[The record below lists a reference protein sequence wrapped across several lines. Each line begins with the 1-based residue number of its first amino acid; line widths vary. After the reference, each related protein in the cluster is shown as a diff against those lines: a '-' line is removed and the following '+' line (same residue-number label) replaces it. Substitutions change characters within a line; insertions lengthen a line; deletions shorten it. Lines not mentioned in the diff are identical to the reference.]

1 MNTTLETGINETAS
15 KVGLLTTRR
24 LPVFHVVNRREV
36 SVSQSKGSFKSPNF
50 VNRTLFHGDNLDFLK
65 AINTETVNLIATDPP
80 FNTGRD
86 FFATTPSELQKED
99 KKKIGYQDRWTW
111 DDENIQHGKWVEKVK
126 KYSED
131 VYHVIQGSR
140 NSYGDDM
147 GAFLCFMAAR
157 LLEMRRILK
166 PTGSIYLHCDPTA
179 SHYLK
184 ELMDAIFG
192 KENFRNEIIWCY
204 SGGGIPRKD
213 YPRKH
218 DVILRYTKT
227 DDYVFN
233 VEYKPYGEHA
243 ASGRRATDL
252 GGTRS
257 VEYRKEGT
265 PVTDWWT
272 DIKPIINW
280 HKEKEDYPTQKPL
293 ALYRRIIEASSN
305 PGDVVLDPFC
315 GCATTLLA
323 AEKFTKGQKRQ
334 WLGIDIWDGAEEMV
348 IDRLMKEG
356 LLKDPEGNYP
366 LDTIDFLIEED
377 EKITY
382 INEPPDRTDDGKEAS
397 PDLKVKVV
405 VAKKRKVVSIDKE
418 KVKKDLLERD
428 GEACQG
434 CGREFGDERYL
445 QIDHKLPQSDGG
457 ASDMSNFILL
467 CSPCNLLKGNTYSV
481 SGLRK
486 QNKKR
491 NFMCDESK
499 LVQL

>member
-1 MNTTLETGINETAS
+1 MLEIADAAARTQPRGRSRADAAVKYGN
-15 KVGLLTTRR
+15 L
-24 LPVFHVVNRREV
+24 
-36 SVSQSKGSFKSPNF
+36 NF

-65 AINTETVNLIATDPP
+65 AINTATIDLIATDPP

-86 FFATTPSELQKED
+86 FHATTPQKLKDSEKE
-99 KKKIGYQDRWTW
+99 KKKIGFQDRWTW
-111 DDENIQHGKWVEKVK
+111 DENDVQHHKWIEKVK
-126 KYSED
+126 AYSED

-140 NSYGDDM
+140 KSYGDDM

-157 LLEMRRILK
+157 LLEMRRVLK

-192 KENFRNEIIWCY
+192 RNNFRNEIIWY
-204 SGGGIPRKD
+204 YKTGGMSKRWFGK
-213 YPRKH
+213 KH
-218 DVILRYTKT
+218 DVILFYSKT
-227 DDYVFN
+227 DKYNFN
-233 VEYKPYGEHA
+233 PQKEKSYLSHKYGFSTIKIYE
-243 ASGRRATDL
+243 DK
-252 GGTRS
+252 GGYYTMAGMRD
-257 VEYRKEGT
+257 V
-265 PVTDWWT
+265 W
-272 DIKPIINW
+272 DIPALRGNQP
-280 HKEKEDYPTQKPL
+280 EKEDYPTQKPL
-293 ALYRRIIEASSN
+293 ALYKRIIEASSN

-323 AEKFTKGQKRQ
+323 AEKFTQGQKRQ
-334 WLGIDIWDGAEEMV
+334 WIGIDIWDGAEQMV
-348 IDRLMKEG
+348 IDRLTKEG
-356 LLKDPEGNYP
+356 LLKDPKGNLP
-366 LDTIDFLIEED
+366 PGTMDFLITDD

-405 VAKKRKVVSIDKE
+405 VGRKRKIVSINKE
-418 KVKKDLLERD
+418 QVKKDLLERD

-434 CGREFGDERYL
+434 CGRKFGDERYL

-486 QNKKR
+486 QNKKLKY
-491 NFMCDESK
+491 MHDESK
-499 LVQL
+499 LVRL

>member
-1 MNTTLETGINETAS
+1 MTQDKNQDNLEAGNS
-15 KVGLLTTRR
+15 GSTRAEA
-24 LPVFHVVNRREV
+24 PVKHG
-36 SVSQSKGSFKSPNF
+36 KPNF

-65 AINTETVNLIATDPP
+65 AINTATVDLIATDPP

-86 FFATTPSELQKED
+86 FHATTPDELQKEE
-99 KKKIGYQDRWTW
+99 KKKIGFQDRWTW
-111 DDENIQHGKWVEKVK
+111 DDDDIQHGKWVEKVK

-140 NSYGDDM
+140 KSYGDDM

-166 PTGSIYLHCDPTA
+166 DTGSIYLHCDPTA

-192 KENFRNEIIWCY
+192 RDNFRNEIIWSY
-204 SGGGIPRKD
+204 RTGGVSKRWFGK
-213 YPRKH
+213 KH
-218 DVILRYTKT
+218 DIILFYSKTKK
-227 DDYVFN
+227 YKFN
-233 VEYKPYGEHA
+233 LQKEISYNRGGKPYRFKGVKEFEDEDGKWYTMVGMRDVWEINA
-243 ASGRRATDL
+243 IGRT
-252 GGTRS
+252 S
-257 VEYRKEGT
+257 KERTG
-265 PVTDWWT
+265 
-272 DIKPIINW
+272 
-280 HKEKEDYPTQKPL
+280 YPTQKPIT
-293 ALYRRIIEASSN
+293 LYKRIIEASSN

-334 WLGIDIWDGAEEMV
+334 WLGIDIWDGAEQMV
-348 IDRLMKEG
+348 IDRLTKEG
-356 LLKDPEGNYP
+356 MLKDPEGKHA
-366 LDTIDFLIEED
+366 LGTINFLIGED

-405 VAKKRKVVSIDKE
+405 VKRNRKVVSINKE
-418 KVKKDLLERD
+418 KVKKDLLKRD

-486 QNKKR
+486 INRKEKY
-491 NFMCDESK
+491 MYDENK
-499 LVQL
+499 LVTP

>member
-1 MNTTLETGINETAS
+1 MD
-15 KVGLLTTRR
+15 VGNSGRSRADAAVKHGNL
-24 LPVFHVVNRREV
+24 
-36 SVSQSKGSFKSPNF
+36 NF

-65 AINTETVNLIATDPP
+65 AINTATIDLIATDPP

-86 FFATTPSELQKED
+86 FHATTPQKLKEAEEE

-111 DDENIQHGKWVEKVK
+111 DDEDTQHGKWVEKVK

-140 NSYGDDM
+140 KSYGDDM

-157 LLEMRRILK
+157 LLEMRRVLK

-192 KENFRNEIIWCY
+192 RENFRNEIIWAY
-204 SGGGIPRKD
+204 RTGGASKRWFGK
-213 YPRKH
+213 KH
-218 DVILRYTKT
+218 DVILFYSKTDEYKFNLQKEKAYTKSK
-227 DDYVFN
+227 N
-233 VEYKPYGEHA
+233 RKPGIVNYGAGEA
-243 ASGRRATDL
+243 EFFEDENGVYNFVNMRDVWEISYLNSQSA
-252 GGTRS
+252 
-257 VEYRKEGT
+257 ERKSA
-265 PVTDWWT
+265 
-272 DIKPIINW
+272 NN
-280 HKEKEDYPTQKPL
+280 YPTQKPI
-293 ALYRRIIEASSN
+293 ALYKRIIEAASD

-323 AEKFTKGQKRQ
+323 AEKFTQGQKRR
-334 WLGIDIWDGAEEMV
+334 WLGIDIWEGSHELV
-348 IDRLMKEG
+348 IKRLVKEG
-356 LLKDPEGNYP
+356 LLKDPEGKQSSG
-366 LDTIDFLIEED
+366 TIDFLITDD

-405 VAKKRKVVSIDKE
+405 VERKRKIVSINKE
-418 KVKKDLLERD
+418 QVKKDLLERD

-434 CGREFGDERYL
+434 CGREFGDDRYL

-486 QNKKR
+486 QNKKLKHMH
-491 NFMCDESK
+491 NESK
-499 LVQL
+499 LVRL